1 MTSNKNRTLLLY
13 HLKLCA
19 LIYSHLWIPTGVTVR
34 KCLIGVKIV
43 VLSACGAL
51 KFSTSKKKRAP
62 IQCPSS
68 FVHYFVA
75 ICEFKLVLQSG
86 NAQFRSKS
94 SIFWLT
100 RPDRWPWNT
109 TGCIFNAT
117 SSFVHNFRAICEFK
131 LRLESGNAQFRS
143 KSSILWCVRSWNLT
157 NDLKTI
163 GHLFYATSSFAHHFV
178 AMLEFKLE
186 LWSGN
191 GQIQQNLYW
200 PISIVS
206 SQTLCKMS
214 PDHRVPFY

>member
-1 MTSNKNRTLLLY
+1 MTSKNNRTLLLY

-19 LIYSHLWIPTGVTVR
+19 LIYSHWWIPTGVTVR
-34 KCLIGVKIV
+34 KCLIGVKSV
-43 VLSACGAL
+43 VLSACVAL

-117 SSFVHNFRAICEFK
+117 LSFVHNFRAICEFK

-157 NDLKTI
+157 NDLKNHRAPLLCHFKFCAPFC
-163 GHLFYATSSFAHHFV
+163 GHVWIQTRAMVWKWPNPAKFV
-178 AMLEFKLE
+178 LTNFSCE
-186 LWSGN
+186 LTN
-191 GQIQQNLYW
+191 PL
-200 PISIVS
+200 
-206 SQTLCKMS
+206 
-214 PDHRVPFY
+214 